1 MDIQD
6 RARKIKLLLLDVDG
20 VLTDGSVVIGSY
32 GDEIKNFNIHDGLG
46 IVLAAKAGLKVAI
59 MTALKSKI
67 VKFRANQLG
76 IQKIYANHLKLK
88 LLPSVKRD
96 FRVKEEEICFV
107 GDELIDLPILKRVG
121 LAVTVPVGIKEAKE
135 LAHYVTEKKG
145 GYGAVREV
153 CELILKAQGKWDKVT
168 ARYFE

>member
-1 MDIQD
+1 MDIQE
-6 RARKIKLLLLDVDG
+6 RAKKIKLLLLDVDG

-46 IVLAAKAGLKVAI
+46 IVLAAKAGLHVAI

-96 FRVKEEEICFV
+96 FGVKEEEICFV

-121 LAVTVPVGIKEAKE
+121 LAITVPVGIKEAKE

-153 CELILKAQGKWDKVT
+153 CELILKAQGKWDGVT
-168 ARYFE
+168 KKYFE

>member
-1 MDIQD
+1 VDIQE
-6 RARKIKLLLLDVDG
+6 RAKKIKLLLLDVDG

-46 IVLAAKAGLKVAI
+46 IVLAARAGLKVAI

-76 IQKIYANHLKLK
+76 IRKVYANHLKLK

-121 LAVTVPVGIKEAKE
+121 LAVTVPEGITEAKE
-135 LAHYVTEKKG
+135 IAHYVTTRQG
-145 GYGAVREV
+145 GFGAVREV
-153 CELILKAQGKWDKVT
+153 CELVLKAQSKWDGVT
-168 ARYFE
+168 KKYFE

>member
-153 CELILKAQGKWDKVT
+153 CELILKAQGKWEKVT
-168 ARYFE
+168 AKYFE